1 MEVLSKNLQE
11 NPRLS
16 KIKEKIDQQTQRSIR
31 VSNSKRSFQGVIT
44 IPVVVHVVYKDSI
57 QNISN
62 AQILSQIDVL
72 NEDFRRLN
80 DDADN
85 LWPQADDIEIE
96 FCLAT
101 LGPNGESTLGFTK
114 TLTNRVS
121 FSTTDRVKSNSTGG
135 KTGWPSDQYLN
146 IWVCNLSGTTLGYA
160 QFPGGGLPATDGV
173 VIDYQYFGTTG
184 TVQSPFDLGR
194 TTTHEV
200 GHWLNLRHIWG
211 DGDCDFDDF
220 ITDTP
225 LADEENYFC
234 DVGHV
239 SCGNVNMVQNYMDYS
254 DDVCMNLFTNGQKK
268 WMRALFEVGGY
279 RQNLLYSNGCGIPE
293 SITCND
299 GIQNGNELGIDC
311 GGNACQPCTNC
322 KTFSVTIHM
331 DDYPEE
337 TYWNVV
343 NENDEIVMMGGRYG
357 SPLAG
362 DSSVV
367 KSCLPYGIYTFH
379 IFDDYDDGLCCGGGI
394 GDYQIGVKDGFYS
407 DGGGVFTTTESK
419 TFLVTNTFTF
429 IGPGQNYEDPN
440 NWFYNLKPT
449 LNSVSLKIFNSDCV
463 IPLAPVQILK
473 GTVQINPGVDLRF
486 E

>member
-1 MEVLSKNLQE
+1 
-11 NPRLS
+11 
-16 KIKEKIDQQTQRSIR
+16 
-31 VSNSKRSFQGVIT
+31 
-44 IPVVVHVVYKDSI
+44 
-57 QNISN
+57 
-62 AQILSQIDVL
+62 
-72 NEDFRRLN
+72 
-80 DDADN
+80 
-85 LWPQADDIEIE
+85 
-96 FCLAT
+96 
-101 LGPNGESTLGFTK
+101 
-114 TLTNRVS
+114 
-121 FSTTDRVKSNSTGG
+121 
-135 KTGWPSDQYLN
+135 
-146 IWVCNLSGTTLGYA
+146 LSGTTLGYA

-173 VIDYQYFGTTG
+173 VIDYEYFGTIG
-184 TVQSPFDLGR
+184 TAQSPFNLGR

-211 DGDCDFDDF
+211 DGGCDFDDF
-220 ITDTP
+220 IMDTP

-279 RQNLLYSNGCGIPE
+279 RQNLLYSNGCGNPK

-299 GIQNGNELGIDC
+299 GIQNGNEVGIDC

-343 NENDEIVMMGGRYG
+343 NEQDEIVMMGGRYG

-362 DSSVV
+362 DSIVV
-367 KSCLPYGIYTFH
+367 SSCLPYGIYTFN
-379 IFDDYDDGLCCGGGI
+379 IYDDYDDGLCCGGGI
-394 GDYQIGVKDGFYS
+394 GDYQIEVKDGFYAA
-407 DGGGVFTTTESK
+407 GGDVFASTESK

-429 IGPGQNYEDPN
+429 IGPGQNYNDPN

-449 LNSVSLKIFNSDCV
+449 LNSLNLKIFNSDCI
-463 IPLAPVQILK
+463 IPLAPLQILK